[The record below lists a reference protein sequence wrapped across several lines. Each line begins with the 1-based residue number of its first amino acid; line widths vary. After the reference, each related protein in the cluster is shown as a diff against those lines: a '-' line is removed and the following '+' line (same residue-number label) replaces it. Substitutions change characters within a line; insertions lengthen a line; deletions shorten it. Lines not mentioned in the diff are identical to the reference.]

1 MGPEMSD
8 LTFGSLFAGV
18 GGFDLGMEAAGWS
31 CAWQVEWDA
40 KCQQVLARHWPDVPR
55 WGDVCDLNGAQ
66 LPPVDCVT
74 FGSPCQDLSVAGKR
88 AGLDGERSGLF
99 FEAIR
104 IIEEMRDAT
113 DHAFPR
119 WAVWENV
126 AGALSSNRGA
136 DFGAVLDTLADAGA
150 LVIEWAVLDA
160 RWFGVPQRR
169 RRVFVVACF
178 DPATADGC
186 PDPLLPVW
194 PRSGWHPPTSD
205 EKGTGF
211 TTALT
216 GGLGSGGPDAAHAAA
231 GWLVP
236 VTSASVAAKWAKGTG
251 GPAGD
256 ECQNLVPFVKVIRPA
271 SDQHPEVWRE
281 EDTAPTLNS
290 FDNGSEA
297 RATVLA
303 FSENQRGE
311 VVTSDYAHQITAGG
325 GKPGQGYPAVLT
337 ESWVGGS
344 QQDQFVHEDDVAPT
358 LAHSSNHHGGHHQPK
373 VVQNAQV
380 RRLTP
385 VECERLMGWPDDHTR
400 WTADGDE
407 IADSHRYRMCGNGVA
422 SPVAAWIGTHL
433 ANATEAR
440 A

>member
-1 MGPEMSD
+1 MSD

-31 CAWQVEWDA
+31 CAWQVEWDT

-55 WGDVCDLNGAQ
+55 WGDVRDVHGAHLQ
-66 LPPVDCVT
+66 PVDCIT

-104 IIEEMRDAT
+104 IIEEMRNAT
-113 DHAFPR
+113 EHAFPR

-136 DFGAVLDTLADAGA
+136 DFGVVLDTLADAGA

-216 GGLGSGGPDAAHAAA
+216 GGLGSGGPDAARTTDLDGVGAY
-231 GWLVP
+231 
-236 VTSASVAAKWAKGTG
+236 
-251 GPAGD
+251 
-256 ECQNLVPFVKVIRPA
+256 VKVIRPA

-303 FSENQRGE
+303 FDSTYSNQSIVSVDLSPTIKVGSELGI
-311 VVTSDYAHQITAGG
+311 A
-325 GKPGQGYPAVLT
+325 PPPAVCAT
-337 ESWVGGS
+337 
-344 QQDQFVHEDDVAPT
+344 
-358 LAHSSNHHGGHHQPK
+358 
-373 VVQNAQV
+373 AQV